1 MDDCKLSNF
10 FIPSSGSKMII
21 EKVNNLSLKI
31 FHPPLDNEVQ
41 MHNYSIPVGISDACI
56 LNSNYKKLL
65 SELNILSYDKSD
77 ALSMIEKE
85 LNKESKAFEIREQ
98 YLKDEDQENIEPTM
112 SDYDSQI
119 LKTKAIYLWRSTKL
133 SIKKIALKLKTDHE
147 FVKRSIHEYK
157 KAVRNQLK
165 INKLKAASNKLA
177 ISQEKI
183 EEIKVF
189 WKENNGKMIRIQDV
203 RAGVWEAN
211 ENDRITWST
220 TISLV
225 IKKKLRMSYKV
236 LSIQHPKVASED
248 HKNLYC
254 ESILIQFLLMN
265 DSLELI
271 YVDEFSISG
280 RN

>member
-1 MDDCKLSNF
+1 MDDCKLTNF

-21 EKVNNLSLKI
+21 EKVNNLSPKI
-31 FHPPLDNEVQ
+31 CHPPLDNDVQ

-65 SELNILSYDKSD
+65 LELNILSYDKSD

-177 ISQEKI
+177 ISPEKI

-189 WKENNGKMIRIQDV
+189 WKENNGKMIRTQDV
-203 RAGVWEAN
+203 RAGVWKAN
-211 ENDRITWST
+211 ENDRIPWST

-225 IKKKLRMSYKV
+225 MKKKLRMSYKV
-236 LSIQHPKVASED
+236 LSTQHPKVASEN